1 MDKKREDLYLDELK
15 TQIDFALF
23 SIENINIFLEQM
35 DEGKVGESDN
45 FWYYAQNLVVYSG
58 NISKILWGVKD
69 RNKSKNSIRKKER
82 QDLRGKLE
90 IKNDSLLKNRSLRNA
105 LEHID
110 EKLEEFTENE
120 SNVIF
125 NKNIFTLIDEHKFGE
140 NSYRLSKE
148 KNLRHYDPITKTFY
162 FYGEKVNLQDLYRSI
177 NILKKNISE
186 YKSQTLN

>member
-1 MDKKREDLYLDELK
+1 MDKKREDLYIDELK
-15 TQIDFALF
+15 TQVDFALF
-23 SIENINIFLEQM
+23 SIKNINFFLEQM
-35 DEGKVGESDN
+35 DDGKAGGSDN

-82 QDLRGKLE
+82 QELRGKLKIE
-90 IKNDSLLKNRSLRNA
+90 NDSLLKNRSLRNA

-110 EKLEEFTENE
+110 EKLEEFTDNEN
-120 SNVIF
+120 NIIF
-125 NKNIFTLIDEHKFGE
+125 NKNIFTLIEECKFEEG
-140 NSYRLSKE
+140 SYRLSKE

-177 NILKKNISE
+177 NLLKKNISE
-186 YKSQTLN
+186 YKNQTVR